1 MKMKNKILT
10 LGLITMSFMMTNCSN
25 NDDSPTIDDSKD
37 KLHTAV
43 ITDLTG
49 NIIIET
55 YKELNNKAI
64 ALDKAISTFNTTS
77 TQQNLELAKKAWV
90 DTRIPWELSEG
101 FLYGPVETNGIDPA
115 MDTWPVDVEAMNNI
129 LKSNQKI
136 TPSLISSNNEARGFH
151 LIEFLLW
158 GEDGAK
164 KAEQIT
170 ARQKEYLKAAS
181 EDLQNNTKFLYNEW
195 KSDGG
200 NYAAVFNT
208 AGMGSKKYP
217 SRIAALEEIVEGL
230 ITISDEVATGKIED
244 PLNPEGSSPF
254 PEKEESRFSNNSK
267 QDFIDNIK
275 GIENV
280 YLGKYNK
287 QVKGLSTLVAEK
299 NKALDNEVK
308 AAITTAIKDIEAIPG
323 TFTQAIYKNRPQVIK
338 AQNSVNELTKLLKS
352 KLKPFI
358 NSL

>member
-1 MKMKNKILT
+1 MRNKFLT
-10 LGLITMSFMMTNCSN
+10 LGLVTMSFIMANCSN
-25 NDDSPTIDDSKD
+25 NDDTNTIDDSKD
-37 KLHTAV
+37 KFHTSV

-49 NIIIET
+49 NVIIET
-55 YKELNNKAI
+55 YKDLNNKAI
-64 ALDKAISTFNTTS
+64 ALDKAINTFNTTP

-90 DTRIPWELSEG
+90 DTRKPWELSEG
-101 FLYGPVETNGIDPA
+101 FLYGPVEDNGIDPA

-129 LKSNQKI
+129 LKSNLPI
-136 TPSLISSNNEARGFH
+136 TPALINSNNEARGFH

-158 GEDGAK
+158 GEDGTK
-164 KAEQIT
+164 KADQIT

-181 EDLQNNTKFLYNEW
+181 EDLQNNTKLLYNEW
-195 KSDGG
+195 KTDGG

-230 ITISDEVATGKIED
+230 ITISDEVASGKIED
-244 PLNPEGSSPF
+244 PLNSEGSVPY

-267 QDFIDNIK
+267 EDFIDNIR
-275 GIENV
+275 GIENI
-280 YLGKYNK
+280 YLGKYDK
-287 QVKGLSTLVAEK
+287 SAQGLSTIVAEK

-308 AAITTAIKDIEAIPG
+308 AAITDAIKAIDDIPG
-323 TFTQAIYKNRPQVIK
+323 TFTQAIYSNRPQVIK

-352 KLKPFI
+352 KLKPFV